1 MKRTLIGIV
10 LATAF
15 IGAGWSIGKAQSKVA
30 DFEIAVDWPPGTV
43 VLTCNR
49 GCDWELNLKKDA
61 HDIAERRQTTESYKG
76 GTNVAS
82 NRRGGRDSA
91 PVCHGR
97 NHHQYDERSGAVH
110 PWCVCGRRMPILDPK
125 R

>member
-61 HDIAERRQTTESYKG
+61 HDFSEG
-76 GTNVAS
+76 GTIPMTAGPNKFSA
-82 NRRGGRDSA
+82 GCEGRSR
-91 PVCHGR
+91 C
-97 NHHQYDERSGAVH
+97 GAVVNGKGFVRGLSF
-110 PWCVCGRRMPILDPK
+110 PVQER
-125 R
+125 